1 MRLPHVS
8 GQKMIKILYSKG
20 FRVVRQRSSH
30 AQMKNSLGALV
41 TVPVHAG
48 KDVAVG
54 IVLKI
59 LRDSEISREEFIE
72 LEKSV

>member
-1 MRLPHVS
+1 MRLPSVS
-8 GQKMIKILYSKG
+8 GQKMIKILYAKG

-30 AQMKNSLGALV
+30 VQLKNFAGVLV

-72 LEKSV
+72 LEKRV